1 MQMCR
6 RKGKWKCCLWKK
18 SRRVTSQ
25 GKFFIQSPSRKPY
38 LPSLSTNVWQAPFL
52 ANFVSR
58 RIHCIH
64 SYLSNCIFPSSP
76 FFSPSFFLCFIH
88 PPLFNDIFSRKNK
101 IRAKECTH
109 FVVYIS
115 VLVLSVPS
123 VENSR
128 WWRSSTS
135 VAPREGIR
143 MHKYVPVKRVPF
155 AVPIS

>member
-1 MQMCR
+1 MLSLEKISSR
-6 RKGKWKCCLWKK
+6 HIPRKILYP
-18 SRRVTSQ
+18 VT
-25 GKFFIQSPSRKPY
+25 KPKTVFALSP
-38 LPSLSTNVWQAPFL
+38 TNVWQAPFL

-88 PPLFNDIFSRKNK
+88 PPLFIDIFSRKNK

-135 VAPREGIR
+135 VAPREEIR

>member
-1 MQMCR
+1 MLSLEKISSHHIP
-6 RKGKWKCCLWKK
+6 RKILYP
-18 SRRVTSQ
+18 VTKPKTVFALSLNQ
-25 GKFFIQSPSRKPY
+25 RLASSVSSKLRFSSHPLHPLIFIE
-38 LPSLSTNVWQAPFL
+38 L
-52 ANFVSR
+52 
-58 RIHCIH
+58 
-64 SYLSNCIFPSSP
+64 YLSIFP
-76 FFSPSFFLCFIH
+76 FFLSLLFSLFYPSTSFI
-88 PPLFNDIFSRKNK
+88 DIFSRKNK